1 MATSSSKTA
10 GSTDA
15 ARAHVVSHQPGEG
28 ALQLVGRG
36 RVGEL
41 GDPLDTVTEQ
51 ADVAAGEGDHDVD
64 DRRLFDRVE
73 STDRSEVDEA
83 EFAPGQNEHVARVRI
98 SVEHA
103 DPDDLVEGGAQ
114 QLVGEPMS
122 IHVGL
127 VQTFDIGNRDTI
139 EALLNEDPPRREVSV
154 HRRDSHRR
162 AVAEKG
168 GHLTHR
174 VRLVTEVDLPAQ
186 ADGELGEQ
194 VSRAD
199 SLAERRAPL
208 GHVGEQCESSEIALH
223 HHLDVGPLHLD
234 HHRLA

>member
-15 ARAHVVSHQPGEG
+15 PGPHVVSHQPGEG

-64 DRRLFDRVE
+64 DRGLFDRVE
-73 STDRSEVDEA
+73 ATDRPEVDEP
-83 EFAPGQNEHVARVRI
+83 EFAPGENEHVARVRI

-114 QLVGEPMS
+114 QLVGEPVS

-127 VQTFDIGNRDTI
+127 VQTSDVGNRDAL
-139 EALLNEDPPRREVSV
+139 EALLNEDPPRR
-154 HRRDSHRR
+154 
-162 AVAEKG
+162 
-168 GHLTHR
+168 
-174 VRLVTEVDLPAQ
+174 
-186 ADGELGEQ
+186 
-194 VSRAD
+194 
-199 SLAERRAPL
+199 
-208 GHVGEQCESSEIALH
+208 
-223 HHLDVGPLHLD
+223 
-234 HHRLA
+234 